1 MSSWPARPTKVPAIL
16 ALFEKRFACGIA
28 FLKRWF
34 RVEVMYGCV
43 RHRS

>member
-16 ALFEKRFACGIA
+16 GLFEAKFDRGIV

-43 RHRS
+43 RHRP